1 MKNFEELENFINS
14 NKDYWKELLR
24 REPYNLESITQFP
37 NNPNWYI
44 LMYNLYESDTSNKI
58 VQQCRGTVVALKDGG
73 YRVICAPYL
82 KFFNVEEQNAARINW
97 NSNKLFVYE
106 KYDGCLIK
114 MFKYKGRD
122 YWISNGAPGIFI
134 PLTYTTDEFK
144 TYPEILASLLKT
156 ENSKINISEDDF
168 NIDCDWVRNIPDGY
182 TLMFEV
188 VSPQMPIVV
197 RYNENSIIFHGIRD
211 NEGNELDVEEAASRF
226 HIPYKTP
233 VKYNLSKL
241 EDVKSLVDTFSWLEQ
256 EGVVVVDQN
265 TWSRVKIK
273 SPSYLSMKFIIDKDT
288 PQGIL
293 NLVLSNDYDDAIAL
307 VPMLKSKILNQVE
320 ELNLLKAKLDEF
332 ELEACRKF
340 KQEFNKDKKLF
351 AEWVG
356 KQDETLRQYYFSAI
370 KNISLKEQVLERL
383 KLKKRSYKEVYL
395 PLKEALIK

>member
-14 NKDYWKELLR
+14 HKDYWKELLR
-24 REPYNLESITQFP
+24 REPYNLESVTRFP
-37 NNPNWYI
+37 NNSNWYI
-44 LMYNLYESDTSNKI
+44 LMYSLYDSDLSNKI
-58 VQQCRGTVVALKDGG
+58 VQQCRGTVVALEGDK
-73 YRVICAPYL
+73 YKVICAPYL
-82 KFFNVEEQNAARINW
+82 KFFNIEEPNAARIDW
-97 NSNKLFVYE
+97 GSNKLFVYE

-114 MFKYKGRD
+114 MFKYNGRD

-134 PLTYTTDEFK
+134 QPTYTTDELK
-144 TYPEILASLLKT
+144 TYPEILASVLKT

-168 NIDCDWVRNIPDGY
+168 SIDCDWVRNIPDGY

-188 VSPQMPIVV
+188 ISPQVPIVV
-197 RYNENSIIFHGIRD
+197 RYSKNDIIFHGIRD
-211 NEGNELDVEEAASRF
+211 CEGNELDVEEAAAKF
-226 HIPYKTP
+226 YIPYKTP
-233 VKYNLSKL
+233 VKYSLSKL
-241 EDVKSLVDTFSWLEQ
+241 EDVKSLVDTFSGLEQ

-273 SPSYLSMKFIIDKDT
+273 SASYLSMKLIIDKDT

-332 ELEACRKF
+332 ELEARKKF
-340 KQEFNKDKKLF
+340 KQEFNNDKKLF
-351 AEWVG
+351 AEWVS
-356 KQDETLRQYYFSAI
+356 KQNETLRQYYFSAI
-370 KNISLKEQVLERL
+370 KNTSLKEQVLERL